1 MDLFKNGIW
10 YIVASIVVGVVDFI
24 IKAATK
30 GLEDTTSLLYK
41 RLKKYGIAS
50 AIMIFL
56 YWIVISISNRELQ
69 IQLSPEEEMQYLI
82 IFLGSIGVFYVN
94 AIISTFV
101 MEMVIKNSSIVNLE
115 KKETIRSIFMA
126 LIVTL
131 LLLIITLGLGNVM
144 SIGKNVI
151 ANDVIVEY
159 DKSDYKLIKG
169 TYFDFE
175 YKSKSNSNRKQ
186 NNGYSYVTK
195 GNEYKVVKGTKINIF
210 RGTELKL
217 EATTDRT
224 VDFYNNNQIANAD
237 IFTTDKSSIQLEKD
251 ALIELKCDAL
261 VNLNQTNE
269 TVNSFF
275 FQCQVVEFMLIFY
288 YVFDVFDVFDA
299 FKRR

>member
-41 RLKKYGIAS
+41 RLKKYSTAS

-69 IQLSPEEEMQYLI
+69 IQLSHEEKMQYLI

-131 LLLIITLGLGNVM
+131 LLLIITLWLGNVM

-175 YKSKSNSNRKQ
+175 YKSNSNRKQ

-224 VDFYNNNQIANAD
+224 VDFYNNNQIAKAD

-275 FQCQVVEFMLIFY
+275 FQCQVVEFMLILY

>member
-30 GLEDTTSLLYK
+30 GLEDTKSLLYK
-41 RLKKYGIAS
+41 RVIKYATAS

-56 YWIVISISNRELQ
+56 YWIVISFFNRELQ

-82 IFLGSIGVFYVN
+82 IFLGSIGIFYVN

-101 MEMVIKNSSIVNLE
+101 MGRVIKNSSRVNPE

-131 LLLIITLGLGNVM
+131 LLLIITPWLDNVM
-144 SIGKNVI
+144 TIGKNVI

-169 TYFDFE
+169 TSFDFE
-175 YKSKSNSNRKQ
+175 YKSNSDRKQ

-195 GNEYKVVKGTKINIF
+195 GNEYKVAKGTKINIF

-217 EATTDRT
+217 EATTDRP
-224 VDFYNNNQIANAD
+224 VAFYKKNQIAKAD
-237 IFTTDKSSIQLEKD
+237 ISTTDKSSIQLEKD
-251 ALIELKCDAL
+251 ALIQLKCDAL
-261 VNLNQTNE
+261 VNLSQTNE

-275 FQCQVVEFMLIFY
+275 FQWQVVEFMLILY
-288 YVFDVFDVFDA
+288 YVFDA
-299 FKRR
+299 FKRK